1 MKTNPEEKFTQS
13 LTFRAIIIA
22 LLTLILL
29 IPSVMIQNL
38 ISERQQTSIEATRKI
53 NDKWSS
59 PQTLCGPLLNIPYTT
74 ETTEG
79 NTVKIK
85 KHVLRI
91 TPDNLKITTNLFPE
105 ERHYGIYKSILYKSD
120 IRFSGN
126 FSFPKELDI
135 KTMALDF
142 KDAYITLGLT
152 DLRGIG
158 ENREFVLGRTKYPA
172 KASSKNQ
179 QEDGL
184 EIDLNGLSDSVFQK
198 PLAFDYQLKLKGSSD
213 INFIPVGKTTSVEVR
228 GAWKSPGFTGNF
240 TPEYKIDQNGF
251 KASWNVLSFNRPIPE
266 YWSDNEFSNP
276 DQSSF
281 GVDLVDTVDQ
291 YQQNMR
297 SAKYAIM
304 FILLT
309 FVVFFFIEIL
319 TGKRIH
325 PIQYLLV
332 GIALIIF
339 YTLLLSISEQVN
351 FGVAYLISCIATIGL
366 ITIYAQSIFKD
377 KKQSLSLCTMLCG
390 LYAFLY
396 VILQLEDIALLIGSL
411 GLFCILAVIMYFSR
425 KIEWYKP
432 KSQSVEE

>member
-1 MKTNPEEKFTQS
+1 MKTNSEEKFTQS

-22 LLTLILL
+22 FMTLMLL
-29 IPSVMIQNL
+29 IPSVMIQSL
-38 ISERQQTSIEATRKI
+38 IGERQQTSKEAIRKI
-53 NDKWSS
+53 NGKWSS
-59 PQTLCGPLLNIPYTT
+59 PQTLNGPILNIPYTT

-79 NTVKIK
+79 STVKIK
-85 KHVLRI
+85 KRVLRI
-91 TPDNLKITTNLFPE
+91 APDRLKITTKLFPE

-120 IRFSGN
+120 TRFSGS
-126 FSFPKELDI
+126 FSFPKELDT
-135 KTMALDF
+135 KGMTLDIHG
-142 KDAYITLGLT
+142 AYISLGIT

-158 ENREFVLGRTKYPA
+158 ENREFVLGGTKYSA

-184 EIDLNGLSDSVFQK
+184 EIDLTGLQDSALQK
-198 PLAFDYQLKLKGSSD
+198 PIAFDYQLKLKGSSD
-213 INFIPVGKTTSVEVR
+213 INFIPVGKTTTVEVS

-251 KASWNVLSFNRPIPE
+251 KASWNVLSFNRPIPD

-276 DQSSF
+276 NQSSF

-339 YTLLLSISEQVN
+339 YTLLLSISEQIN
-351 FGVAYLISCIATIGL
+351 FGAAYLIASTATIGL
-366 ITIYAQSIFKD
+366 ITVYVQSIFKD
-377 KKQSLSLCTMLCG
+377 KRQSLSLCAMLCG
-390 LYAFLY
+390 LYTFLY

-411 GLFCILAVIMYFSR
+411 GLFCILAAIMYFSR
-425 KIEWYKP
+425 KIEWYKHR
-432 KSQSVEE
+432 SQAAEE

>member
-1 MKTNPEEKFTQS
+1 MKTNSEEKFTQS

-22 LLTLILL
+22 FLTLMLL
-29 IPSVMIQNL
+29 IPSIMIQNL
-38 ISERQQTSIEATRKI
+38 ISERQQTSIETIRKI

-59 PQTLCGPLLNIPYTT
+59 PQTLTGPILNIPYTT

-79 NTVKIK
+79 NKVKVK
-85 KHVLRI
+85 RHVLRI
-91 TPDNLKITTNLFPE
+91 TPDKLKITTKLFPE

-120 IRFSGN
+120 IHFSGN
-126 FSFPKELDI
+126 FSFPKELDT
-135 KTMALDF
+135 KGMALDVGN
-142 KDAYITLGLT
+142 AYIYLELT

-158 ENREFVLGRTKYPA
+158 ENKEFVLGGTKYTA
-172 KASSKNQ
+172 RASSKSQ

-184 EIDLNGLSDSVFQK
+184 QIDLTGLLNTAFDK

-213 INFIPVGKTTSVEVR
+213 INFVPVGKSTTVEVA
-228 GAWKSPGFTGNF
+228 GAWQSPGFTGNF

-339 YTLLLSISEQVN
+339 YTLLLSISEQIN
-351 FGVAYLISCIATIGL
+351 FGAAYLIASTATIGL
-366 ITIYAQSIFKD
+366 ITVYVQSIFKD
-377 KKQSLSLCTMLCG
+377 KRQSLSLCAMLCG
-390 LYAFLY
+390 LYTFLY

-411 GLFCILAVIMYFSR
+411 GLFCILAIIMYFSR

-432 KSQSVEE
+432 KSQTVEE